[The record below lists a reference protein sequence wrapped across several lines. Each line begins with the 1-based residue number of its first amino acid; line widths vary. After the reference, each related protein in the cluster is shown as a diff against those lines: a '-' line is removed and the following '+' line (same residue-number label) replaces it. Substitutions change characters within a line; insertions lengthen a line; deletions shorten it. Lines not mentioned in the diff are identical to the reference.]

1 MTTISNY
8 TRLLAAGYK
17 FDTLIKSHA
26 SPEIQLKD
34 IRTLDR
40 ALKILRID
48 NEFETADIR
57 TWAAL
62 CAPLIGRE
70 PCIPHERH
78 PIVMAH
84 VPLQQQDTHGDRAI
98 LNYSVGT
105 AIRYKGA

>member
-17 FDTLIKSHA
+17 FGTLIKSHA
-26 SPEIQLKD
+26 SPEMQLKD
-34 IRTLDR
+34 IRASDR

-70 PCIPHERH
+70 PCIPHEHH
-78 PIVMAH
+78 PI
-84 VPLQQQDTHGDRAI
+84 GDLERFNRTI
-98 LNYSVGT
+98 GDMINKKLNG
-105 AIRYKGA
+105 KPF